1 MPIFELRTYHVIVGN
16 MAVVV
21 DLYKTQGW
29 PALAKHPQKLVGYFT
44 GDVGAL
50 DRKSVV

>member
-16 MAVVV
+16 MAAVV

-29 PALAKHPQKLVGYFT
+29 PALAKHPQRLVEIGRAH
-44 GDVGAL
+44 V
-50 DRKSVV
+50 